1 MNKNHLLA
9 LLASILLPACST
21 VDTGAS
27 AFNKDYMAMS
37 CAELGVHAK
46 EARALRDAP
55 KAEALA
61 HQHRHGMKGI
71 DWNQELA
78 SIEAAQAAPR
88 CSAHAGHHV
97 AQ

>member
-46 EARALRDAP
+46 
-55 KAEALA
+55 
-61 HQHRHGMKGI
+61 
-71 DWNQELA
+71 
-78 SIEAAQAAPR
+78 
-88 CSAHAGHHV
+88 
-97 AQ
+97 